1 MSPHIIRWLSQ
12 IRDLTK
18 QQRRRQ
24 RQRQKAI
31 GLVSETTTLHVHQA
45 FLYISLPSLRD
56 YNSFFQHGNGNAINS
71 TISVWTRV
79 RPPFFSCNLNSLLLS
94 NWATWNNREMVWKDA
109 ESIFQRRFHGRRRC
123 RIVLKVSISGHVQPC
138 VKQKCL
144 RSFTSNKTKN
154 KMNYEKLLGWQ
165 VFKSRSQSVSIFLK
179 FVHPRHLPGEG
190 GGGTWVNFSL
200 GMCHW

>member
-1 MSPHIIRWLSQ
+1 MG
-12 IRDLTK
+12 
-18 QQRRRQ
+18 
-24 RQRQKAI
+24 KAL
-31 GLVSETTTLHVHQA
+31 GTRLEGNGNFKKHWALVSETTTLHVLHA

-123 RIVLKVSISGHVQPC
+123 RIVLKVPISGHVRSAGHVQPC

-154 KMNYEKLLGWQ
+154 KMNHEKLLGWQ

-179 FVHPRHLPGEG
+179 FVHPRHLPGEEG
-190 GGGTWVNFSL
+190 GGGGYL
-200 GMCHW
+200 G

>member
-1 MSPHIIRWLSQ
+1 MH
-12 IRDLTK
+12 
-18 QQRRRQ
+18 
-24 RQRQKAI
+24 
-31 GLVSETTTLHVHQA
+31 HA
-45 FLYISLPSLRD
+45 FLYISLPSLHD
-56 YNSFFQHGNGNAINS
+56 CNSFFDHRNGNTINS

-79 RPPFFSCNLNSLLLS
+79 RAPFFSSNWNSLLLS

-123 RIVLKVSISGHVQPC
+123 RIVLKVPISGHVQPC

-165 VFKSRSQSVSIFLK
+165 VFKLQSQSVSIFLK
-179 FVHPRHLPGEG
+179 FVHPRHFPGG
-190 GGGTWVNFSL
+190 GRGGGTWVNFRWVCATGNSSHKLL
-200 GMCHW
+200 GNLLVTFAIWGNLIKFQAT

>member
-1 MSPHIIRWLSQ
+1 MIDNVKWWNPLFYDATVAWEQVWQLFFLLGINTFYMIRGRKAKNFWRSQ
-12 IRDLTK
+12 ASEKAYEPTHQPLT
-18 QQRRRQ
+18 
-24 RQRQKAI
+24 I
-31 GLVSETTTLHVHQA
+31 T
-45 FLYISLPSLRD
+45 
-56 YNSFFQHGNGNAINS
+56 
-71 TISVWTRV
+71 
-79 RPPFFSCNLNSLLLS
+79 
-94 NWATWNNREMVWKDA
+94 

-123 RIVLKVSISGHVQPC
+123 RIVLKVPISGHVRSPGHVQPC